1 MARTTTSSQ
10 LAKLQKQM
18 AELQKKQQALLAKT
32 NTKVLSQVVALIKK
46 NGLSLDD
53 IAQALKSDKATKS
66 TAQKTARKKSA
77 SSGVKVAP
85 KYRNPE
91 NAEQTWTGRG
101 KAPLW
106 VQALQAAGTLES
118 ALIPKA
124 IDPV

>member
-1 MARTTTSSQ
+1 MARTTTTAQ

-18 AELQKKQQALLAKT
+18 ADLQKKQQALLAKT

-53 IAQALKSDKATKS
+53 IAQALKSEKS
-66 TAQKTARKKSA
+66 TKPSAQKTARKKPA
-77 SSGVKVAP
+77 SSGVKVPP

-124 IDPV
+124 AESV